1 MRPLRV
7 AVAGVGHMGLRHAE
21 KVKALEGAGRGVC
34 LAGVAD
40 IDALHSAEVAGRLGT
55 RGVSD
60 PAALYAEI
68 DALVVAVPT
77 VHHHAVARG
86 ALAAGV
92 DVLVEKP
99 ITATL
104 EQAEDLVAAARS
116 TGRILQ
122 VGHQEWFNAAMQ
134 SVREIVEEP
143 RFAEIHRMGPFPD
156 RSDDVDVVLDLMI
169 HDIEIL
175 QGLLGAEPDRVEAVG
190 VPVLTDLVD
199 IANAR
204 LSFGSRCVANLTASR
219 VSVQPMRRFRLFQ
232 RDAYVTLDF
241 LEQRSAVFRR
251 RSGAAGEKPEIEV
264 HEFKGERADT
274 LLAQLEVF
282 LAAAR
287 RQGAERELGSGVTA
301 EAATAAL
308 RTAHRVIDA
317 MPALGDSP

>member
-1 MRPLRV
+1 MKPLRV
-7 AVAGVGHMGLRHAE
+7 GVAGVGHMGLRHAE
-21 KVKALEGAGRGVC
+21 KVKALEGAGCGVC

-40 IDALHSAEVAGRLGT
+40 VDVLRSAEVAGRLGT

-60 PAALYAEI
+60 PAALFGEI

-77 VHHHAVARG
+77 VHHHAVTSG

-99 ITATL
+99 ITARL
-104 EQAEDLVAAARS
+104 EEAEDLVAAARAA
-116 TGRILQ
+116 GRILH
-122 VGHQEWFNAAMQ
+122 VGHQEWFNAAMR
-134 SVREIVEEP
+134 SVEESVQAP

-232 RDAYVTLDF
+232 RDAYVTIDF

-251 RSGAAGEKPEIEV
+251 RSAAAGEKPEIEV
-264 HEFKGERADT
+264 QEFKGERADT

-282 LAAAR
+282 LAAVR
-287 RQGAERELGSGVTA
+287 RQGSERELGRVVTA